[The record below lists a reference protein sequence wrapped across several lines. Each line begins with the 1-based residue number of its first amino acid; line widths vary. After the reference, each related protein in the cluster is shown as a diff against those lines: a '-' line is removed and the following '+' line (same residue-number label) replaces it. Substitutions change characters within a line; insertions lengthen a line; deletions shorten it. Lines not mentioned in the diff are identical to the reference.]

1 MAKKDHSPIVQE
13 LDKVL
18 DAHKGWS
25 ELLEASLKDAYD
37 RAQDKMVPKEWE
49 RYSKPYPANTL
60 PAYRDYVDWLVTWAP
75 VQERDYHA
83 YQKAVFFELCKF
95 YWLLDQP
102 DGRTLQREKA
112 PGREE
117 GNDFTDWMVDF
128 ANDWGNF
135 LNTPESL
142 TQETLVTFYQDTAYT
157 MDQYVGYDP
166 DWEAKVEAKPPIPIE
181 RKTWMSFNQF
191 FSREVKGGLRPV
203 AGMFDDKIICA
214 PADCTFKEKF
224 HIDEHSQVTVK
235 LTHRY
240 NVLQLLEGS
249 PYQDR
254 FENGIF
260 MHSFLGPNDY
270 HRFHAPVRGTVL
282 ESRAIQEQVYLDV
295 TISDGQ
301 FDAPDG
307 AGYQFSQTRGLI
319 IFDSPVG
326 LVAVLP
332 IGMAQVSSVNMT
344 AVVGSYFN
352 KGDEFGYFQFGGS
365 DIILLFE
372 ADSGVTITAAPGIHT
387 NVGMCIA
394 EVVKLYC

>member
-1 MAKKDHSPIVQE
+1 MADEKDIVQE
-13 LDKVL
+13 LRDILDKPE
-18 DAHKGWS
+18 HKGWS

-37 RAQDKMVPKEWE
+37 RAEDKLAPKEWKH
-49 RYSKPYPANTL
+49 YSEKYPANTL
-60 PAYRDYVDWLVTWAP
+60 PKYYEYLNWLVAWAP
-75 VQERDYHA
+75 IQEKDYHN
-83 YQKAVFFELCKF
+83 YQRELLFQICKF

-102 DGRTLQREKA
+102 DGRALQREKA
-112 PGREE
+112 KGRED

-135 LNTPESL
+135 LNQPKSL
-142 TQETLVTFYQDTAYT
+142 TQDNLRSFYEDEAYN
-157 MDQYVGYDP
+157 MEQYVGYDP
-166 DWEAKVEAKPPIPIE
+166 DWEAKVEAGQPIE

-203 AGMFDDKIICA
+203 AGMFDDKIICS

-224 HIDEHSQVTVK
+224 HIDDDSEITVK

-240 NVLQLLEGS
+240 NVLQLLEDS
-249 PYQDR
+249 PYRDR
-254 FENGIF
+254 FRNGIF

-282 ESRAIQEQVYLDV
+282 ESRAIEAQVYLDV
-295 TISDGQ
+295 VITDGQ

-307 AGYQFSQTRGLI
+307 AGYQFTQTRGLI

-394 EVVKLYC
+394 EVIRL

>member
-1 MAKKDHSPIVQE
+1 MANEKDIVQE
-13 LDKVL
+13 LKDILAEHDKN
-18 DAHKGWS
+18 KEGWS
-25 ELLEASLKDAYD
+25 DLLKASLKDAYD
-37 RAQDKMVPKEWE
+37 RAEDKLDPKEWE
-49 RYSKPYPANTL
+49 RYREPYPANTL
-60 PAYRDYVDWLVTWAP
+60 PKYYEYLHWLVKWAP
-75 VQERDYHA
+75 IQEQDYHA

-102 DGRTLQREKA
+102 DGRALQRAEA

-128 ANDWGNF
+128 ANEWGNF

-142 TQETLVTFYQDTAYT
+142 TQENLVTFYRDTAYN
-157 MDQYVGYDP
+157 MDQYIGYDP
-166 DWEAKVEAKPPIPIE
+166 DWEAKVEAGEDIE

-203 AGMFDDKIICA
+203 AGMFDDKIICS

-224 HIDEHSQVTVK
+224 HIDEHSQIIVK
-235 LTHRY
+235 NTHRY
-240 NVLQLLEGS
+240 NVLDLLEGS
-249 PYQDR
+249 PYKDR
-254 FENGIF
+254 FENGLF
-260 MHSFLGPNDY
+260 MHSFLGPDDY

-282 ESRAIQEQVYLDV
+282 ESRAIHEQVYLDV
-295 TISDGQ
+295 EINDGQ

-319 IFDSPVG
+319 IFDSPIG

-332 IGMAQVSSVNMT
+332 IGMAQVSSVNMN

-352 KGDEFGYFQFGGS
+352 KGNEFGYFQFGGS

-372 ADSGVTITAAPGIHT
+372 ADSGVTVTAAPAIHT

-394 EVVKLYC
+394 EVIKLCC